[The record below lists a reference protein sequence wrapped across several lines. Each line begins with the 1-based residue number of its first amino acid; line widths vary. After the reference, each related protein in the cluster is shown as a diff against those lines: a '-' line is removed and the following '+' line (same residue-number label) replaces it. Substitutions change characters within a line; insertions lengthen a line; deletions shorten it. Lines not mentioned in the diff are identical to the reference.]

1 MEFSTIFE
9 TIKGFFEANVLPTLK
24 PIIDAIMGLIGG
36 IIGGKY
42 PNMDMISCGPTIK
55 YPHSPDEKV
64 NIASVEKF
72 WKFLCHTLETIP
84 VK

>member
-36 IIGGKY
+36 IIGGK
-42 PNMDMISCGPTIK
+42 
-55 YPHSPDEKV
+55 
-64 NIASVEKF
+64 
-72 WKFLCHTLETIP
+72 
-84 VK
+84 

>member
-36 IIGGKY
+36 IIGINVFIVLLIGIVSGGK
-42 PNMDMISCGPTIK
+42 
-55 YPHSPDEKV
+55 
-64 NIASVEKF
+64 
-72 WKFLCHTLETIP
+72 
-84 VK
+84 